1 MALLDAG
8 LSVDVILTDYHMPM
22 INGLNFLKA
31 LAYRVS
37 GQGVPVILLS
47 GNLTKEMERLA
58 QQAGAFAVMSKPYD
72 PQALLAIVS
81 RACNWPISEGR

>member
-1 MALLDAG
+1 M
-8 LSVDVILTDYHMPM
+8 DVILTDYHMPV

-31 LAYRVS
+31 LDYRVS

-58 QQAGAFAVMSKPYD
+58 QQAGAFMISKPCD
-72 PQALLAIVS
+72 SQALLAIVS
-81 RACNWPISEGR
+81 RACNRPISEER